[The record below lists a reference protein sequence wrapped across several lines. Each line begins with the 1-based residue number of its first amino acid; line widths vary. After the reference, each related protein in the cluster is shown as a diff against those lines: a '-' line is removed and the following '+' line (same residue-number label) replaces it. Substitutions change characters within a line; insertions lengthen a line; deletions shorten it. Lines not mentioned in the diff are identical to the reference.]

1 MRSAILRNH
10 LNTPLSRT
18 MRERLCINYLSVT
31 QIRIEASISAWCRLL
46 FFFFIFYCCYFLST
60 EKFTA
65 IFLAFI
71 IDEKKSIYDYD
82 VLSECVASKL
92 SSLPYHTKIVVGA
105 PRRIIIDEFP
115 EMLSIGSPGRLI
127 SPSIFNS
134 MIEVFI
140 KRYHKVDLVSMMREL
155 LRTRPE
161 IFFKLDMDDICIRNN
176 LSTLPSFEKRKEQEL
191 ERHLSHVD

>member
-1 MRSAILRNH
+1 M
-10 LNTPLSRT
+10 
-18 MRERLCINYLSVT
+18 
-31 QIRIEASISAWCRLL
+31 
-46 FFFFIFYCCYFLST
+46 FIFYCCYFLST

-71 IDEKKSIYDYD
+71 IDEEESIYDYD

-105 PRRIIIDEFP
+105 PRRIIIDDVP
-115 EMLSIGSPGRLI
+115 EMLSIGSPGKPI

-134 MIEVFI
+134 IIEVFI

-155 LRTRPE
+155 LRTCPE
-161 IFFKLDMDDICIRNN
+161 LISKRGMKGIRSN

-191 ERHLSHVD
+191 ERR

>member
-1 MRSAILRNH
+1 MRCAILRNH
-10 LNTPLSRT
+10 LNTPLSRS
-18 MRERLCINYLSVT
+18 MREGLCINYLSVT
-31 QIRIEASISAWCRLL
+31 QNLIGLSSSAIALL
-46 FFFFIFYCCYFLST
+46 FLVSVLFIYILLYFRST

-71 IDEKKSIYDYD
+71 IDEEKSIYDYD

-134 MIEVFI
+134 IIEVFI

-161 IFFKLDMDDICIRNN
+161 IVFKLDMDDN

-191 ERHLSHVD
+191 ERHLSYVD